1 MNNLIAR
8 MLLFSQSCA
17 IWDHILYYLSVL
29 SGIPFPPSAV
39 FFPVHPS
46 LGLPPPP
53 VLLRQWFRVRR
64 CFFYVLLFLNHLP
77 HHTTIVRWHGLS
89 SEIFS
94 FVFLRVFFFF
104 LSHAAIC
111 HSRPSVSPSSVPVL
125 PPPSPFS
132 LALSLYIRPL
142 LVVSGFRTSGDW
154 LPLLPWP
161 QRPLPSRR
169 RLCLFLLPLC
179 TLTQSSLCGG
189 EGEGDRAT
197 TGPLR
202 EAFITITSAELY
214 QHKYTEMHQAH
225 VNTYRQTHR
234 IHRTHPPHKFIYR
247 EGRAMIELWLLK
259 LRVSERGST
268 RKRLKGRVLLGPCLS
283 QCTVQLGHDGALM
296 RGLQVSVI

>member
-1 MNNLIAR
+1 
-8 MLLFSQSCA
+8 MLPYAIPDHQFLLPLFLCS
-17 IWDHILYYLSVL
+17 
-29 SGIPFPPSAV
+29 
-39 FFPVHPS
+39 
-46 LGLPPPP
+46 PPPP
-53 VLLRQWFRVRR
+53 L
-64 CFFYVLLFLNHLP
+64 
-77 HHTTIVRWHGLS
+77 
-89 SEIFS
+89 
-94 FVFLRVFFFF
+94 
-104 LSHAAIC
+104 
-111 HSRPSVSPSSVPVL
+111 
-125 PPPSPFS
+125 S

-247 EGRAMIELWLLK
+247 EGRAMIEQWLLK
-259 LRVSERGST
+259 LRVSERGRT